1 MKLETFIDHT
11 YLKADGTQ
19 EIITRL
25 CQEAKAYQF
34 KAVCVNPT
42 WVSLAANLLQDSGV
56 EVATVVGFPLG
67 ATTTVAKTAEASQA
81 VSDGATEIDMVINLG
96 YLLDGDYDS
105 VKKDIIAV
113 VNAANQVPVKVIIET
128 ALLNDGQKRKACQ
141 LAQEAGAAFVKT
153 STGFSTAGASVE
165 DIILMRSV
173 VGKYMGVKASGGVR
187 NAQQAKA
194 MIAAGASR
202 IGTSSGI
209 KIVTEQHESE

>member
-1 MKLETFIDHT
+1 M
-11 YLKADGTQ
+11 
-19 EIITRL
+19 
-25 CQEAKAYQF
+25 
-34 KAVCVNPT
+34 
-42 WVSLAANLLQDSGV
+42 QDSGV

-67 ATTTVAKTAEASQA
+67 ATTTVVKAAEASQA

-96 YLLDGDYDS
+96 CLLDGDYDS

-128 ALLNDGQKRKACQ
+128 ALLNDGQKRKACR

-165 DIILMRSV
+165 DIILMRNV
-173 VGKYMGVKASGGVR
+173 VGKNMGVKASGGVR